1 MKLPKGIDRTPE
13 KQKLFMD
20 VLVEGWM
27 DRQRRIFLKD
37 GWIDTEEDGGVLW
50 KLRAIC
56 CGFQPEQLRNLP
68 A

>member
-27 DRQRRIFLKD
+27 DFFE
-37 GWIDTEEDGGVLW
+37 GWMDRHRGGWGSFMEAASDL
-50 KLRAIC
+50 LR
-56 CGFQPEQLRNLP
+56 FPT
-68 A
+68 

>member
-20 VLVEGWM
+20 VLVEGWT

-37 GWIDTEEDGGVLW
+37 GWIDRGGWGSFMEAASDL
-50 KLRAIC
+50 LR
-56 CGFQPEQLRNLP
+56 FPS
-68 A
+68 